1 MYMGNAKLNGL
12 FIFMFIKKCKFQRT
26 LANALQYL
34 DRILF
39 GKGRI
44 EETQPKCFNYFGL
57 IENLP
62 SDVSTAIAT
71 IS

>member
-1 MYMGNAKLNGL
+1 MGNAKLNGL
-12 FIFMFIKKCKFQRT
+12 FILINIRKRKFQRT
-26 LANALQYL
+26 LANALQYYHECV
-34 DRILF
+34 LF